1 MTCGAAEPW
10 LLAARSP
17 EALPGEVR
25 QHLAGCPEC
34 VALVGRLSRL
44 HEATVRLTPAAAPAA
59 RARLD
64 AALSLAAQIPPEV
77 VAVPRCG
84 VCFGALIAGVAAAL
98 LLAGG
103 WWAGRATAP
112 APAVPAPR
120 PAEQRPVE
128 PTLPRHDSQP
138 PATAPSPSTPPGL
151 VAKVANHCVSIAAG
165 PSASQLDVLNGLA
178 ADVRAEALARA
189 AAGDLEPLPRLV
201 GLHDRVLKLGVAKQL
216 PRLPEPDRAALAAR
230 LSVALGGA
238 ADEVAAASGAL
249 APVAAEMLS
258 PLAASCR
265 EVGGALRNAAPL
277 VVSPAWPAPATP
289 LEALVAHA
297 LRTADA
303 DTPLA
308 RADEST
314 HLAAALAHAVTVL
327 SVAGRPDD
335 AARVGGAL
343 DVVLDAGVAANLDRV
358 EAADPAGKLRREV
371 AEVRERAGRATD
383 VLERNLAKAPPAARV
398 GLERALA
405 ASAPGRGKATGKPAG
420 KGGGPP
426 WKKDDHPGK
435 WPPGWSKK
443 S

>member
-1 MTCGAAEPW
+1 MTCGTAEPW

-25 QHLAGCPEC
+25 QHLARCPEC
-34 VALVGRLSRL
+34 VALVGRLVRL

-64 AALSLAAQIPPEV
+64 AALSLASQVAPE
-77 VAVPRCG
+77 AEAGRPAARW
-84 VCFGALIAGVAAAL
+84 GARLGAVAAVAL

-120 PAEQRPVE
+120 PAERRPAE
-128 PTLPRHDSQP
+128 PTP
-138 PATAPSPSTPPGL
+138 PAPELPAVAPSPSPPPGL
-151 VAKVANHCVSIAAG
+151 VAKVASHCVSVAAG

-216 PRLPEPDRAALAAR
+216 ARLPEPDRAALAAR
-230 LSVALGGA
+230 LSAALGGS

-265 EVGGALRNAAPL
+265 EVGAALRTAAPL

-289 LEALVAHA
+289 LESLVAHA

-343 DVVLDAGVAANLDRV
+343 DLVLDAGVAANLDRV
-358 EAADPAGKLRREV
+358 EAADPAGKLRKEV
-371 AEVRERAGRATD
+371 AAVRERAGRATD
-383 VLERNLAKAPPAARV
+383 VLERNLARAPPAARV

-420 KGGGPP
+420 KGNGPP

-435 WPPGWSKK
+435 GPPGWSKK